1 MKYIRI
7 DDEEMIRRQKT
18 VQKEFPIHVSKVALI
33 DPETQKA
40 TRIRSGLLEDGTKV
54 RVAVKSGAIIP
65 KPDRS
70 SLKYDLRTK
79 SKNIGDKDT
88 KPEDVLEKT
97 YKGED
102 FMQVYNEFSE
112 YIRMKDE
119 KEKLLVFDNWKD
131 RLCIIIYLPY
141 IFINIIFN

>member
-65 KPDRS
+65 KCNEIFS
-70 SLKYDLRTK
+70 MESYFYLLILIK
-79 SKNIGDKDT
+79 ST
-88 KPEDVLEKT
+88 
-97 YKGED
+97 
-102 FMQVYNEFSE
+102 FF
-112 YIRMKDE
+112 
-119 KEKLLVFDNWKD
+119 W
-131 RLCIIIYLPY
+131 
-141 IFINIIFN
+141 